1 VIVQDISTMR
11 PFRIILLVLLAS
23 LALPHSARSQTPESD
38 PVLVGAGDI
47 AECANLEGS
56 QQMASLLDQI
66 DGTVF
71 TAGDNAYNAGTAQEF
86 RRCYEPTWGRHKAR
100 TRPAPGNH
108 DYGSPGALPYY
119 AYFGENAGPDR
130 RGYYSFDLG
139 AWHIISL
146 NSNIP
151 VSAGSPQEKWLRADL
166 AEHRA
171 VCTLAIWHH
180 PLFSSGPHGNNPRM
194 KDLWRALYDFG
205 ADVVINGHDHDY
217 ERFAPQD
224 PDGQAD
230 PQGIREFVVG
240 TGGASAYPFI
250 LIKPNSEVR
259 RSYVYGVLKLTL
271 HPTSYDW
278 EFISTQGQT
287 FGDSGTASCH
297 NQAGTVGLARLAS
310 GPLIG

>member
-1 VIVQDISTMR
+1 VITIRT
-11 PFRIILLVLLAS
+11 FRLILLVLLAS
-23 LALPHSARSQTPESD
+23 LLLPRAARSQTPESD
-38 PVLVGAGDI
+38 PVFVGAGDI
-47 AECANLEGS
+47 AECGNLGGS
-56 QQMASLLDQI
+56 QQTASLLDQI

-119 AYFGENAGPDR
+119 TYFGENAGPDR

-151 VSAGSPQEKWLRADL
+151 VGAGSPQEKWLRADL
-166 AEHRA
+166 AAHQA

-180 PLFSSGPHGNNPRM
+180 PLFSSGPHGNNTRM
-194 KDLWRALYDFG
+194 KDLWQALYDFG

-217 ERFAPQD
+217 ERFAPQE
-224 PDGQAD
+224 PNGKAD

-240 TGGASAYPFI
+240 TGGASPYPFI

-259 RSYVYGVLKLTL
+259 RSYVYSVLKLTL
-271 HPTSYDW
+271 HPTGYDW
-278 EFISTQGQT
+278 EFISTQGQK
-287 FGDSGTASCH
+287 FGDSGTADCH
-297 NQAGTVGLARLAS
+297 N
-310 GPLIG
+310 